1 MAEQSRGLLFRKRNI
16 LGAALVAGIGMGVY
30 LGKLGLPGFGGGT
43 WFGIGRGDG
52 QAHVSGDGQ
61 THVSTEPGSVQQPQP
76 EKAEPRW
83 TGEVPDVVRV
93 LIDDHQFLLRSKSGD
108 TPVELP
114 DLIQLIRKAPGD
126 RDGCQVRIYESLNAR
141 AKSEEDLKQALH
153 EAKIPDNAILWL
165 PPSMK

>member
-1 MAEQSRGLLFRKRNI
+1 MAEQSRGMLFRKRNI

-52 QAHVSGDGQ
+52 QTQ
-61 THVSTEPGSVQQPQP
+61 VSTEPGSVQQPLP

-93 LIDDHQFLLRSKSGD
+93 LIDEHQFLLRGKSGD
-108 TPVELP
+108 TPIELP
-114 DLIQLIRKAPGD
+114 VLIQLIRQAPGD
-126 RDGCQVRIYESLNAR
+126 RDGCQVRIYESLKAR

-153 EAKIPDNAILWL
+153 EAKIPDNAILWV